1 MVIKAVLEKISSV
14 APILE
19 VENIR
24 SPKYQQ
30 QEKQQFKQF
39 LENSERKLRQQQE
52 SIVDNLNERS
62 SGIGYVFYD
71 MEANVNW
78 QTKNNLDI
86 KG

>member
-24 SPKYQQ
+24 STKYQQ
-30 QEKQQFKQF
+30 QEEQQFKQF

-71 MEANVNW
+71 MEANVN
-78 QTKNNLDI
+78 
-86 KG
+86 

>member
-1 MVIKAVLEKISSV
+1 MIKAVLEKISSV

-24 SPKYQQ
+24 STKYQQ
-30 QEKQQFKQF
+30 QEEQQFKQF

>member
-24 SPKYQQ
+24 STKYQQ
-30 QEKQQFKQF
+30 QEEQQFKQF

>member
-30 QEKQQFKQF
+30 QEEQQFKQF

-52 SIVDNLNERS
+52 SIVDKLNERS